1 MLVYVATLQRNPIS
15 PVSSDM
21 LPWEMEEVT
30 APYYRLAGSNP
41 MGDCLDQPCQVS
53 DTPTGCSSVRGGG
66 GRRESSPEQGY
77 SKCESLGGYC
87 LGSGLSA

>member
-1 MLVYVATLQRNPIS
+1 MYPREAFVCKPEEQVLVYVATLQRNPIS

-53 DTPTGCSSVRGGG
+53 DTPTGCSSVRGGRG
-66 GRRESSPEQGY
+66 EEGEQPRAGIF
-77 SKCESLGGYC
+77 KV
-87 LGSGLSA
+87 